1 LEIVMFMRAFVYR
14 FVYVGVLSLGVAL
27 GAAFQ
32 QPVARAAAVQ
42 STAKQAAVASPTPL
56 PIVTLSTVHVH
67 ADARAAIV
75 KPSAPAR
82 VAPASDIT
90 ASNAADHRS
99 GGVAPT
105 LRLDMPYYSFGKMLP
120 RVGKE

>member
-1 LEIVMFMRAFVYR
+1 MYMRAFVYR

-32 QPVARAAAVQ
+32 QPVAHAAAAQ
-42 STAKQAAVASPTPL
+42 ANSKPAAVAAPAPL
-56 PIVTLSTVHVH
+56 PVVTLSTVHVR
-67 ADARAAIV
+67 ADSARTPVA
-75 KPSAPAR
+75 KPATPAR
-82 VAPASDIT
+82 VAAADLP
-90 ASNAADHRS
+90 ASNAASDHR
-99 GGVAPT
+99 GGGLAPT

>member
-1 LEIVMFMRAFVYR
+1 MYMRSFVYR

-27 GAAFQ
+27 AAAFQ
-32 QPVARAAAVQ
+32 QPVAHAATQ
-42 STAKQAAVASPTPL
+42 TPSKQAAVVIPAPL

-67 ADARAAIV
+67 ADAVRTPAAKPAAATRAGAAV
-75 KPSAPAR
+75 SPDLVSS
-82 VAPASDIT
+82 VAT
-90 ASNAADHRS
+90 DHR
-99 GGVAPT
+99 GGASVST

>member
-1 LEIVMFMRAFVYR
+1 MYMRAFVYR
-14 FVYVGVLSLGVAL
+14 FVYVGVVSLGIAL

-32 QPVARAAAVQ
+32 QPVAHAAASQ
-42 STAKQAAVASPTPL
+42 PASDQAAVAAPAPL

-67 ADARAAIV
+67 ADAARTPVA
-75 KPSAPAR
+75 KPVAPAR
-82 VAPASDIT
+82 VATAVAPDLVSSVASD
-90 ASNAADHRS
+90 HR
-99 GGVAPT
+99 GGSVST